1 MSKKTY
7 PTWIAV
13 VLSVVVLFVVNWLG
27 GLEFSRIDLT
37 KGQVYTLS
45 NGTKEILKNLD
56 APVTVRFY
64 LSQSD
69 DSMPLP
75 LKGYARRVEDLLTEF
90 KAASNGKLVIEKLDP
105 QPDSDAE
112 DAATLDGVQ
121 AQSLTGGERFYFG
134 LSVKRGDQKSVIPTI
149 VMQRER
155 LLEYDIVRAIT
166 RSANAKKPKI
176 GILSS
181 MPVFGSPGFAMM
193 GMPPSP
199 KQTFVSELERDFD
212 VQRIATDVKAID
224 DDLKVLLLVHPKG
237 LSESTEFAIDQYIL
251 RGGKVIALLDSYAYF
266 DLVPSQQGMQPG
278 GTASDLEHLT
288 KAWGVGI
295 QSGKMLADMQ
305 YMTGQGNRGLPTLL
319 TLNDSAYS
327 NSDIATAQLGD
338 TLFAF
343 SGAFTGQPVEG
354 LKQDVLIKSSSYA
367 EMVDNTVAMEKGEKL
382 AKGVKPTGEQYPIA
396 IRLEGKFKTAFPD
409 GAPVVKADPKDKSA
423 DTADKKST
431 AKAAAD
437 TKKPSTSSAAA
448 TPSANSSATTAT
460 VADATPPAPEVLKE
474 SKGSNA
480 LVLIADTDF
489 ISDNVAVEIQE
500 IFGQRVVYPTNGN
513 LAFLQALVD
522 QFAGDGALVS
532 LRTRQSASHPFTVIK
547 EMETRAQQAY
557 VGKIK
562 ALEEN
567 LQKTRESLA
576 EMQKNKS
583 PTENAQILTPEQQAQ
598 VDNFK
603 KTAAETRLELKS
615 LRKDLRAES
624 EALQFWAKL
633 INIAL
638 IPLLLVLSGL
648 FLYILRNRRQTK
660 GH

>member
-1 MSKKTY
+1 MSKKTI
-7 PTWIAV
+7 PPSLAV
-13 VLSVVVLFVVNWLG
+13 LLSVIVLFLVNWLG
-27 GLEFSRIDLT
+27 GLEFARVDLT
-37 KGQVYTLS
+37 QGRVYTLS
-45 NGTKEILKNLD
+45 PGTKEILKNLD
-56 APVTVRFY
+56 SPVTVRFY

-90 KAASNGKLVIEKLDP
+90 KAASKGKLVIEKLDP

-112 DAATLDGVQ
+112 DAAVLDGVQ
-121 AQSLTGGERFYFG
+121 AQSLTGGDRFYFG
-134 LSVKRGDQKSVIPTI
+134 LAVKRGEKKSTISSI

-166 RSANAKKPKI
+166 RSADAKKPKI

-212 VQRIATDVKAID
+212 VQRISTDVKQID
-224 DDLKVLLLVHPKG
+224 DELKVLLIVHPKG
-237 LSESTEFAIDQYIL
+237 LSESTEFAIDQFIL

-278 GTASDLEHLT
+278 GTSSDLERLT
-288 KAWGVGI
+288 KAWGVTLQGN
-295 QSGKMLADMQ
+295 KMIADMK

-327 NSDIATAQLGD
+327 ASDIATAQLGD

-343 SGAFTGQPVEG
+343 SGAFEGKPSEG
-354 LKQDVLIKSSSYA
+354 LKQDVLINSSTYA
-367 EMVDNTVAMEKGEKL
+367 EMVDNTLAMEQGEKL
-382 AKGVKPTGEQYPIA
+382 AKGVKPTGQPYPLA
-396 IRLEGKFKTAFPD
+396 IRLEGKFKTAFPE
-409 GAPVVKADPKDKSA
+409 GAPVLKVDPKDAKDAKDKAKGKEASGNPSAAKKSA
-423 DTADKKST
+423 DKS
-431 AKAAAD
+431 KASDAPVEPAA
-437 TKKPSTSSAAA
+437 P
-448 TPSANSSATTAT
+448 
-460 VADATPPAPEVLKE
+460 VIEVLKE
-474 SKGSNA
+474 SKANNSV
-480 LVLIADTDF
+480 VLIADSDF
-489 ISDNVAVEIQE
+489 INDNVAVQIQE

-513 LAFLQALVD
+513 LAFLQSLVD
-522 QFAGDGALVS
+522 QFAGDSALVS

-576 EMQKNKS
+576 QMQKNKS
-583 PTENAQILTPEQQAQ
+583 ATESAQILSPEQQAQ

-603 KTAAETRLELKS
+603 KTAADTRLELKN

-633 INIAL
+633 TNIAL
-638 IPLLLVLSGL
+638 VPLLLLVLSL
-648 FLYILRNRRQTK
+648 SVYVLRNRQAKAART
-660 GH
+660 

>member
-1 MSKKTY
+1 MSKKTI
-7 PTWIAV
+7 PPSLAV
-13 VLSVVVLFVVNWLG
+13 LLSVIVLFLVNWLG
-27 GLEFSRIDLT
+27 GLEFARVDLT
-37 KGQVYTLS
+37 QGRVYTLS
-45 NGTKEILKNLD
+45 PGTKEILKNLD
-56 APVTVRFY
+56 SPVTVRFY

-90 KAASNGKLVIEKLDP
+90 KAASKGKLVIEKLDP

-112 DAATLDGVQ
+112 DAAVLDGVQ
-121 AQSLTGGERFYFG
+121 AQSLTGGDRFYFG
-134 LSVKRGDQKSVIPTI
+134 LAVKRGEKKSTISSI

-166 RSANAKKPKI
+166 RSADAKKPKI

-212 VQRIATDVKAID
+212 VQRISTDVKQID
-224 DDLKVLLLVHPKG
+224 DELKVLLIVHPKG
-237 LSESTEFAIDQYIL
+237 LSESTEFAIDQFIL

-278 GTASDLEHLT
+278 GTSSDLERLT
-288 KAWGVGI
+288 KAWGVTLQGN
-295 QSGKMLADMQ
+295 KMIADMK

-327 NSDIATAQLGD
+327 ASDIATAQLGD

-343 SGAFTGQPVEG
+343 SGAFEGKPSEG
-354 LKQDVLIKSSSYA
+354 LKQDVLINSSTYA
-367 EMVDNTVAMEKGEKL
+367 EMVDNTLAMEQGEKL
-382 AKGVKPTGEQYPIA
+382 AKGVKPTGQTYPLA
-396 IRLEGKFKTAFPD
+396 IRLEGKFKTAFPE
-409 GAPVVKADPKDKSA
+409 GAPVLKVDPKDAKDTKDKAKGKEASGNPSAAKKSA
-423 DTADKKST
+423 DKS
-431 AKAAAD
+431 KASDAPVEPAA
-437 TKKPSTSSAAA
+437 P
-448 TPSANSSATTAT
+448 
-460 VADATPPAPEVLKE
+460 VIEVLKE
-474 SKGSNA
+474 SKANNSV
-480 LVLIADTDF
+480 VLIADSDF
-489 ISDNVAVEIQE
+489 INDNVAVQIQE

-513 LAFLQALVD
+513 LAFLQSLVD
-522 QFAGDGALVS
+522 QFAGDSALVS

-576 EMQKNKS
+576 QMQKNKS
-583 PTENAQILTPEQQAQ
+583 ATESAQILTPEQQAQ

-603 KTAAETRLELKS
+603 KTAAETRLELKN

-633 INIAL
+633 TNIAL
-638 IPLLLVLSGL
+638 VPLLLLVLSL
-648 FLYILRNRRQTK
+648 SVYVLRNRQAKAAHT
-660 GH
+660 

>member
-1 MSKKTY
+1 MKHMSKKTI
-7 PTWIAV
+7 PPWLALL
-13 VLSVVVLFVVNWLG
+13 LSVIILFLVNWLG
-27 GLEFSRIDLT
+27 GLEFSRVDLT
-37 KGQVYTLS
+37 QGRVYTLS
-45 NGTKEILKNLD
+45 QGTKEILKNLD
-56 APVTVRFY
+56 SPVTVRFY

-90 KAASNGKLVIEKLDP
+90 KAASKGKLVIEKLDP

-112 DAATLDGVQ
+112 DAAVLDGVQ
-121 AQSLTGGERFYFG
+121 AQSLTGGDRFYFG
-134 LSVKRGDQKSVIPTI
+134 LAVKRGEKKSTISSI

-166 RSANAKKPKI
+166 RSADAKKPKI

-212 VQRIATDVKAID
+212 VQRISTDVKQID
-224 DDLKVLLLVHPKG
+224 DELKVLLIVHPKG
-237 LSESTEFAIDQYIL
+237 LSESTEFAIDQFIL

-278 GTASDLEHLT
+278 GTSSDLEHLT
-288 KAWGVGI
+288 KAWGVTLQGN
-295 QSGKMLADMQ
+295 KMIADMK

-327 NSDIATAQLGD
+327 ASDIATAQLGD

-343 SGAFTGQPVEG
+343 SGAFEGKPSEG
-354 LKQDVLIKSSSYA
+354 LKQDVLINSSTYA
-367 EMVDNTVAMEKGEKL
+367 EMVDNTLAMEQGEKL
-382 AKGVKPTGEQYPIA
+382 AKGVKPTGQAYPLA
-396 IRLEGKFKTAFPD
+396 IRLEGKFKTAFPE
-409 GAPVVKADPKDKSA
+409 GAPVVKVDPKDAKDA
-423 DTADKKST
+423 KDKAKGKEASGNPST
-431 AKAAAD
+431 AKAPGEKSKASDAPVEPAA
-437 TKKPSTSSAAA
+437 P
-448 TPSANSSATTAT
+448 
-460 VADATPPAPEVLKE
+460 VAEVLKE
-474 SKGSNA
+474 SKANNS
-480 LVLIADTDF
+480 LVLIADSDF
-489 ISDNVAVEIQE
+489 INDNVAVQIQE

-513 LAFLQALVD
+513 LAFLQSLVD
-522 QFAGDGALVS
+522 QFAGDSALVS

-576 EMQKNKS
+576 QMQKNKS
-583 PTENAQILTPEQQAQ
+583 ATESAQILTPEQQAQ

-603 KTAAETRLELKS
+603 KTAAETRLELKN

-633 INIAL
+633 TNIAL
-638 IPLLLVLSGL
+638 VPLLLLVLSL
-648 FLYILRNRRQTK
+648 SVYVLRHRQAKAART
-660 GH
+660 

>member
-1 MSKKTY
+1 MSNKTT
-7 PTWIAV
+7 PTWMAI
-13 VLSVVVLFVVNWLG
+13 VLSVVVLFFVNWLA
-27 GLEFSRIDLT
+27 GLEFYRVDLT
-37 KGQVYTLS
+37 QGRVYTLS
-45 NGTKEILKNLD
+45 DGTKEILKNLD

-90 KAASNGKLVIEKLDP
+90 KAASKGKLVIEKLDP

-112 DAATLDGVQ
+112 DAAVLDGVQ
-121 AQSLTGGERFYFG
+121 AQSLTGGDRFYFG
-134 LSVKRGDQKSVIPTI
+134 LAVKRGEQKSTMSTI

-212 VQRIATDVKAID
+212 VQRISTDVKQID
-224 DDLKVLLLVHPKG
+224 DDLKVLLVVHPKG
-237 LSESTEFAIDQYIL
+237 LSESTEFAIDQFIL

-278 GTASDLEHLT
+278 GTASDLERLT
-288 KAWGVGI
+288 KAWGVKLE
-295 QSGKMLADMQ
+295 SGKMIADMQ

-327 NSDIATAQLGD
+327 ASDIATAQLGD

-343 SGAFTGQPVEG
+343 SGAFTGQPTEG
-354 LKQDVLIKSSSYA
+354 LKQDILIKSSTYA
-367 EMVDNTVAMEKGEKL
+367 EMVDNTVAMEQGEKL
-382 AKGVKPTGEQYPIA
+382 AKGVKPTGQQYPLA
-396 IRLEGKFKTAFPD
+396 LRLEGHFKTAFPD
-409 GAPVVKADPKDKSA
+409 GAPELKVDAKDTSKDK
-423 DTADKKST
+423 TK
-431 AKAAAD
+431 AK
-437 TKKPSTSSAAA
+437 T
-448 TPSANSSATTAT
+448 SATSGAP
-460 VADATPPAPEVLKE
+460 AKSPGDSKKASTPPAEAAAPEPVTVEVLKA
-474 SKGSNA
+474 SKGVNSV
-480 LVLIADTDF
+480 VLIADSDF
-489 ISDNVAVEIQE
+489 INDNVAVQIQE

-513 LAFLQALVD
+513 LAFLQSLVD
-522 QFAGDGALVS
+522 QFAGDSALVS

-576 EMQKNKS
+576 QMQKNKTANES
-583 PTENAQILTPEQQAQ
+583 AQILSPEQQAQ
-598 VDNFK
+598 VDTFK
-603 KTAAETRLELKS
+603 KTAAETRLELKN

-633 INIAL
+633 TNIAL
-638 IPLLLVLSGL
+638 VPLILLVLSL
-648 FLYILRNRRQTK
+648 AVFLLNHRKSKT
-660 GH
+660 GPT

>member
-1 MSKKTY
+1 MSKKTN
-7 PTWIAV
+7 PTWMAV
-13 VLSVVVLFVVNWLG
+13 ALSVVALFAINWLG

-37 KGQVYTLS
+37 QGRVYTLS
-45 NGTKEILKNLD
+45 DGTKEILKNLD

-90 KAASNGKLVIEKLDP
+90 KAASKGKLVIEKLDP

-112 DAATLDGVQ
+112 DAAVLDGVQ

-134 LSVKRGDQKSVIPTI
+134 LAVKRGDQKSSISSI

-212 VQRIATDVKAID
+212 VQRISTDVKHID
-224 DDLKVLLLVHPKG
+224 DDLKVLLVVHPKG
-237 LSESTEFAIDQYIL
+237 LSESAEFAIDQFIL
-251 RGGKVIALLDSYAYF
+251 NGGKVIALLDSYAYF
-266 DLVPSQQGMQPG
+266 DLIPSQQGMQPG

-288 KAWGVGI
+288 KAWGVSL
-295 QSGKMLADMQ
+295 QSGKMVADMQ

-327 NSDIATAQLGD
+327 ASDIATAQLGD

-343 SGAFTGQPVEG
+343 TGAFTGKPVDG
-354 LKQDVLIKSSSYA
+354 LKQDILIKSSTYA
-367 EMVDNTVAMEKGEKL
+367 EMVDNTVAMEQGEKM

-396 IRLEGKFKTAFPD
+396 IRLEGKFKTAFPN
-409 GAPVVKADPKDKSA
+409 GAPEIKVDPKDK
-423 DTADKKST
+423 
-431 AKAAAD
+431 AKE
-437 TKKPSTSSAAA
+437 SAALKPAA
-448 TPSANSSATTAT
+448 TKTAEKPK
-460 VADATPPAPEVLKE
+460 DPAAPGEAPAPAPVPEVLKA
-474 SKGSNA
+474 SKSNNSV
-480 LVLIADTDF
+480 VLIADSDF
-489 ISDNVAVEIQE
+489 INDNVAVQIQE

-513 LAFLQALVD
+513 LAFLQSLVD
-522 QFAGDGALVS
+522 QYAGDAALVS

-583 PTENAQILTPEQQAQ
+583 PTDNAQILTPEQQAQ

-603 KTAAETRLELKS
+603 KTAAETRLELKN

-633 INIAL
+633 LNIAL
-638 IPLLLVLSGL
+638 VPLLLLVLGL
-648 FLYILRNRRQTK
+648 GLYLLRFQRARTRA
-660 GH
+660 

>member
-1 MSKKTY
+1 MSKKTNS
-7 PTWIAV
+7 TWIAV
-13 VLSVVVLFVVNWLG
+13 ALSVVALFAINWLG

-37 KGQVYTLS
+37 QGRVYTLS
-45 NGTKEILKNLD
+45 DGTKDILKNLD

-90 KAASNGKLVIEKLDP
+90 KAASKGKLIIEKLDP

-112 DAATLDGVQ
+112 DAAVLDGVQ

-134 LSVKRGDQKSVIPTI
+134 LAVKRGEQKSSISSI

-166 RSANAKKPKI
+166 RSANTKKPKI

-212 VQRIATDVKAID
+212 VQRISTDVKQIN
-224 DDLKVLLLVHPKG
+224 DDLKVLLVVHPKG
-237 LSESTEFAIDQYIL
+237 LSESAEFAIDQFIL

-288 KAWGVGI
+288 KAWGLSLQG
-295 QSGKMLADMQ
+295 GKMVADMK

-327 NSDIATAQLGD
+327 ASDIATAQLGD

-343 SGAFTGQPVEG
+343 TGAFSGKPAEG
-354 LKQDVLIKSSSYA
+354 LKQDVLIKSSTYA
-367 EMVDNTVAMEKGEKL
+367 EMVDNTVAMEQGEKM

-409 GAPVVKADPKDKSA
+409 GAPEIKLDPKDKAKESA
-423 DTADKKST
+423 GVKPAAQKTTEKPKDP
-431 AKAAAD
+431 AAAVE
-437 TKKPSTSSAAA
+437 AAA
-448 TPSANSSATTAT
+448 
-460 VADATPPAPEVLKE
+460 PAPEVLKE
-474 SKGSNA
+474 SKSNNSV
-480 LVLIADTDF
+480 VLIADSDF
-489 ISDNVAVEIQE
+489 INDNVAVQIQE

-513 LAFLQALVD
+513 LAFLQSLVD
-522 QFAGDGALVS
+522 QFAGDAALVS

-567 LQKTRESLA
+567 LQKTRESLG

-583 PTENAQILTPEQQAQ
+583 PTDNAQILTPEQQAQ

-603 KTAAETRLELKS
+603 KTAAETRLELKN

-638 IPLLLVLSGL
+638 VPLLLLVLGFGL
-648 FLYILRNRRQTK
+648 YLLRFKRARPQP
-660 GH
+660 

>member
-1 MSKKTY
+1 
-7 PTWIAV
+7 
-13 VLSVVVLFVVNWLG
+13 
-27 GLEFSRIDLT
+27 
-37 KGQVYTLS
+37 
-45 NGTKEILKNLD
+45 
-56 APVTVRFY
+56 
-64 LSQSD
+64 
-69 DSMPLP
+69 MPLP

-90 KAASNGKLVIEKLDP
+90 KAASKGKLVIEKLDP

-121 AQSLTGGERFYFG
+121 AQSLTGGERFYLG
-134 LSVKRGDQKSVIPTI
+134 LSVKRGEQKSVIPTI

-166 RSANAKKPKI
+166 RAANAKKPKI

-212 VQRIATDVKAID
+212 VQRLSTDVKHID

-237 LSESTEFAIDQYIL
+237 LSESTEFAIDQFIL
-251 RGGKVIALLDSYAYF
+251 RGGKVIALLDPYAYF
-266 DLVPSQQGMQPG
+266 DLIPSQQGMQPG
-278 GTASDLEHLT
+278 GTSSDLERLT
-288 KAWGVGI
+288 KAWGVSL
-295 QSGKMLADMQ
+295 QSGKMIADMQ

-327 NSDIATAQLGD
+327 NTDIATAQLGD

-343 SGAFTGQPVEG
+343 SGAFTGKPAEG
-354 LKQDVLIKSSSYA
+354 LKQEVLIKSSSYA

-382 AKGVKPTGEQYPIA
+382 AKGVNPTGEQYPIA

-409 GAPVVKADPKDKSA
+409 GAPEVKADPKDKTSESA
-423 DTADKKST
+423 DSKTST
-431 AKAAAD
+431 AKSASKSASQDEAGKKSNVSAKDTAPATQSAAD
-437 TKKPSTSSAAA
+437 AE
-448 TPSANSSATTAT
+448 
-460 VADATPPAPEVLKE
+460 PPQAPEVLKE
-474 SKGSNA
+474 SKTTNS
-480 LVLIADTDF
+480 VILIADTDF

-522 QFAGDGALVS
+522 QFAGDAALIS

-583 PTENAQILTPEQQAQ
+583 PTDNAQILTAEQQAQ

-633 INIAL
+633 VNIAL
-638 IPLLLVLSGL
+638 IPLLLLILGLVLM
-648 FLYILRNRRQTK
+648 ILRNKRQASRN
-660 GH
+660 

>member
-1 MSKKTY
+1 MSKKIK

-13 VLSVVVLFVVNWLG
+13 ALSVVALFLVNWLG

-37 KGQVYTLS
+37 QGRVYTLS
-45 NGTKEILKNLD
+45 DGTKEILKNLD
-56 APVTVRFY
+56 SPVTVRFY

-75 LKGYARRVEDLLTEF
+75 LKGYARRVEDLLSEF
-90 KAASNGKLVIEKLDP
+90 KAASKGKLVIEKLDP

-112 DAATLDGVQ
+112 DAAALDGVQ
-121 AQSLTGGERFYFG
+121 AQTLSGGERFYFG
-134 LSVKRGDQKSVIPTI
+134 LSVKRGEQKSAIPSI

-212 VQRIATDVKAID
+212 VQRISTDAKQID
-224 DDLKVLLLVHPKG
+224 DDLKVLLVVHPKG
-237 LSESTEFAIDQYIL
+237 LSESTEFAIDQFIL

-266 DLVPSQQGMQPG
+266 DLIPSQQGMQPG
-278 GTASDLEHLT
+278 GTSSDLAHLT
-288 KAWGVGI
+288 KAWGVGL
-295 QSGKMLADMQ
+295 QSGKMLADMK

-327 NSDIATAQLGD
+327 QSDIATAQLGD

-343 SGAFTGQPVEG
+343 SGAFTGKPTEG
-354 LKQDVLIKSSSYA
+354 LKQDVLIQSSVYA
-367 EMVDNTVAMEKGEKL
+367 EMVDNTVAMEQGEKL
-382 AKGVKPTGEQYPIA
+382 AKGVKPTREHYPIA
-396 IRLEGKFKTAFPD
+396 IRLEGQFKTAFPD
-409 GAPVVKADPKDKSA
+409 GAPEMKVDPKDN
-423 DTADKKST
+423 DKNKD
-431 AKAAAD
+431 AKA
-437 TKKPSTSSAAA
+437 KNVPGSPSGA
-448 TPSANSSATTAT
+448 
-460 VADATPPAPEVLKE
+460 ADATTPQQAQDKTEGPAPAAPVPEILKE
-474 SKGSNA
+474 SKTRNS

-489 ISDNVAVEIQE
+489 INDNVAVEIQE

-513 LAFLQALVD
+513 LAFLQSLVD
-522 QFAGDGALVS
+522 QFAGDSALVS

-547 EMETRAQQAY
+547 EMETRAQEAY

-583 PTENAQILTPEQQAQ
+583 PKDNTQILTPEQQTQ

-603 KTAAETRLELKS
+603 TTAAQTRLELKA

-638 IPLLLVLSGL
+638 VPLLLLLLGLTLYVLRLKRSHQ
-648 FLYILRNRRQTK
+648 RA
-660 GH
+660 

>member
-1 MSKKTY
+1 MSKKTT
-7 PTWIAV
+7 PTWMAI
-13 VLSVVVLFVVNWLG
+13 VLSVVVLFFVNWLA
-27 GLEFSRIDLT
+27 GLEFYRVDLT
-37 KGQVYTLS
+37 QGRVYTLS
-45 NGTKEILKNLD
+45 DGTKEILKNLD

-90 KAASNGKLVIEKLDP
+90 KAASKGKLVIEKLDP

-112 DAATLDGVQ
+112 DAAVLDGVQ
-121 AQSLTGGERFYFG
+121 AQSLTGGDRFYFG
-134 LSVKRGDQKSVIPTI
+134 LAVKRGEQKSTMSTI

-212 VQRIATDVKAID
+212 VQRISTDVKQID
-224 DDLKVLLLVHPKG
+224 DDLKVLLVVHPKG
-237 LSESTEFAIDQYIL
+237 LSESTEFAIDQFIL

-278 GTASDLEHLT
+278 GTASDLERLT
-288 KAWGVGI
+288 KAWGVKLE
-295 QSGKMLADMQ
+295 SGKMIADMQ

-327 NSDIATAQLGD
+327 ASDIATAQLGD

-343 SGAFTGQPVEG
+343 SGAFTGQPTEG
-354 LKQDVLIKSSSYA
+354 LKQDILIKSSTYA
-367 EMVDNTVAMEKGEKL
+367 EMVDNTVAMEQGEKL
-382 AKGVKPTGEQYPIA
+382 AKGVKPTGQQYPLA
-396 IRLEGKFKTAFPD
+396 LRLEGHFKTAFPD
-409 GAPVVKADPKDKSA
+409 GAPELKVDAKDTGKDTSKDK
-423 DTADKKST
+423 TK
-431 AKAAAD
+431 AK
-437 TKKPSTSSAAA
+437 T
-448 TPSANSSATTAT
+448 SATTGAP
-460 VADATPPAPEVLKE
+460 AKSPGDSKKASTPPAEAAAPEPVTVEVLKA
-474 SKGSNA
+474 SKGVNSV
-480 LVLIADTDF
+480 VLIADSDF
-489 ISDNVAVEIQE
+489 INDNVAVQIQE

-513 LAFLQALVD
+513 LAFLQSLVD
-522 QFAGDGALVS
+522 QFAGDSALVS

-576 EMQKNKS
+576 QMQKNKTANES
-583 PTENAQILTPEQQAQ
+583 AQILSPEQQAQ
-598 VDNFK
+598 VDTFK
-603 KTAAETRLELKS
+603 KTAAETRLELKN

-633 INIAL
+633 TNIAL
-638 IPLLLVLSGL
+638 VPLILLVLSL
-648 FLYILRNRRQTK
+648 AVFLLNHRKSKT
-660 GH
+660 GPT

>member
-1 MSKKTY
+1 MDHMSKKIK

-13 VLSVVVLFVVNWLG
+13 ALSVVALFLVNWLG

-37 KGQVYTLS
+37 QGRVYTLS
-45 NGTKEILKNLD
+45 DGTKEILKNLD
-56 APVTVRFY
+56 SPVTVRFY

-75 LKGYARRVEDLLTEF
+75 LKGYARRVEDLLSEF
-90 KAASNGKLVIEKLDP
+90 KAASKGKLVIEKLDP

-112 DAATLDGVQ
+112 DAAALDGVQ
-121 AQSLTGGERFYFG
+121 AQTLSGGERFYFG
-134 LSVKRGDQKSVIPTI
+134 LSVKRGEQKSAIPSI

-212 VQRIATDVKAID
+212 VQRISTDAKQID
-224 DDLKVLLLVHPKG
+224 DDLKVLLVVHPKG
-237 LSESTEFAIDQYIL
+237 LSESTEFAIDQFIL

-266 DLVPSQQGMQPG
+266 DLIPSQQGMQPG
-278 GTASDLEHLT
+278 GTSSDLAHLT
-288 KAWGVGI
+288 KAWGVGL
-295 QSGKMLADMQ
+295 QSGKMLADMK

-327 NSDIATAQLGD
+327 QSDIATAQLGD

-343 SGAFTGQPVEG
+343 SGAFTGKPTEG
-354 LKQDVLIKSSSYA
+354 LKQDVLIQSSVYA
-367 EMVDNTVAMEKGEKL
+367 EMVDNTVAMEQGEKL
-382 AKGVKPTGEQYPIA
+382 AKGVKPTREHYPIA
-396 IRLEGKFKTAFPD
+396 IRLEGQFKTAFPD
-409 GAPVVKADPKDKSA
+409 GAPEVKVDPKDN
-423 DTADKKST
+423 DKTK
-431 AKAAAD
+431 D
-437 TKKPSTSSAAA
+437 TKDTKGKKAPGSPAGA
-448 TPSANSSATTAT
+448 
-460 VADATPPAPEVLKE
+460 ADATTPQQAQDKAEGPAPAAPVPEILKE
-474 SKGSNA
+474 SKTRNS

-489 ISDNVAVEIQE
+489 INDNVAVEIQE

-513 LAFLQALVD
+513 LAFLQSLVD
-522 QFAGDGALVS
+522 QFAGDSALVS

-547 EMETRAQQAY
+547 EMETRAQEAY

-583 PTENAQILTPEQQAQ
+583 PKDNTQILTPEQQTQ

-603 KTAAETRLELKS
+603 TTAAQTRLELKA

-638 IPLLLVLSGL
+638 VPLLLLLLGLTLYVLRLKRSHQ
-648 FLYILRNRRQTK
+648 RA
-660 GH
+660 